1 MHTWR
6 AYLFSRKWIILTH
19 ALSIRPHRPAK
30 GQFRSHKRVTHRQY
44 GTHLMLDRR
53 ISQHAAGALAG

>member
-6 AYLFSRKWIILTH
+6 AYPFSRKRIILTH
-19 ALSIRPHRPAK
+19 ALSIRPYRRTEAP
-30 GQFRSHKRVTHRQY
+30 FRSHKRVTHRQY

-53 ISQHAAGALAG
+53 VSQGAAGALAG